1 MATLEEKIELIME
14 YIVAGDAETESQL
27 KEKIKQAL
35 CEVEPVR
42 EDHTLDNII
51 DDFLTEIGMPCHLVG
66 YSHVVTAFKMIIVD
80 PTYLNNITDRLY
92 VQIAEQHDSTYT
104 RVERAIRS
112 AIEKAWDRMSF
123 DTMDRLFGSIGDP
136 GKGKPTNSEFLAVSH
151 KIISR
156 RLRDLK

>member
-1 MATLEEKIELIME
+1 MATLEAKINLIME
-14 YIVAGDAETESQL
+14 YIVADSAEDRYQL
-27 KEKIKQAL
+27 KEKIMQAL
-35 CEVEPVR
+35 CESTPIQK
-42 EDHTLDNII
+42 DYTLDNLI

-66 YSHVVTAFKMIIVD
+66 YSHVVTALKMIMVD

-92 VQIAEQHDSTYT
+92 PQIAQQHDSTPP
-104 RVERAIRS
+104 RVERAIRH
-112 AIEKAWDRMSF
+112 AIERAWERMAFS
-123 DTMDRLFGSIGDP
+123 TMDRLFGNIGDP